1 MSSDQ
6 SRWTSS
12 AQIAEPLLI
21 TAHVAS
27 DTDRETPPRQ
37 RAHFLPKFYETVAR
51 LASADSRSS
60 REMTAVDSPPV
71 SAPPSALVRH
81 PSLRHDFHC
90 HREPRSRQSG
100 TISRDIAAPCVPVPT
115 RKSSTTLARV
125 RRTTRA
131 TPRPRAHPT
140 RRASHSGLNDV
151 ASVPC
156 IADRCVHPCVSRFPP
171 SDGRIVLVNV

>member
-6 SRWTSS
+6 SRWTS

-37 RAHFLPKFYETVAR
+37 RAHCLPKLYETVAR

-60 REMTAVDSPPV
+60 RETTAVDSPPV
-71 SAPPSALVRH
+71 SAPPSAALVRH
-81 PSLRHDFHC
+81 PNLRHDFHS

-100 TISRDIAAPCVPVPT
+100 TISRDIAAPCVPAPT
-115 RKSSTTLARV
+115 HKSSTTLARV